1 MSLPHPSPT
10 FFISYTQTEIIERR
24 NPIMSDT
31 LKVGDEAPDIEAE
44 TYGGERIKLGSY
56 RGKKTVALY
65 FYPKDYTGGC
75 TKEACS
81 IRDGM
86 SELEKLGVQVLG
98 VSTDG
103 VKSHEG
109 FRDKHGLNFPLL
121 SDKSKDI
128 INSYGVVS
136 DSGSAR
142 RETFL
147 IDKSGVIRHIW
158 TKVNTADHAEEIAG
172 KVKELGLA

>member
-1 MSLPHPSPT
+1 
-10 FFISYTQTEIIERR
+10 
-24 NPIMSDT
+24 MSDT
-31 LKVGDEAPDIEAE
+31 LRVGDKAPDIEAE
-44 TYGGERIKLGSY
+44 TYDGNKIKLGDY

-65 FYPKDYTGGC
+65 FYPKDYTGTC

-86 SELEKLGVQVLG
+86 KDLEKLGVQVLG
-98 VSTDG
+98 VSTDS

-109 FRDKHGLNFPLL
+109 FKEKHSLNFPLL

-147 IDKSGVIRHIW
+147 IDGSGVIRYIW
-158 TKVNTADHAEEIAG
+158 TKVKATEHADEIAD
-172 KVKELGLA
+172 KVKELGLSR